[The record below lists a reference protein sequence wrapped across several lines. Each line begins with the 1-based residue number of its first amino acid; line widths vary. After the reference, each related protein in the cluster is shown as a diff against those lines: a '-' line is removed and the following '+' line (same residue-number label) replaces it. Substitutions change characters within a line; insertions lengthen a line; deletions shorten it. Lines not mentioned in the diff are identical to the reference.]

1 MAPANGPLI
10 DAQRIALLGGLHHPD
25 IRRILDDFVAELGQC
40 HKELA
45 PLLQERQRQ
54 PLLERL
60 HQLRG
65 AALSTGFTGLATAAS
80 EWHDAADPFDPQ
92 CVGEF
97 QKVLK
102 ATVSAWR
109 KLTA

>member
-1 MAPANGPLI
+1 MVPANAPLI

-25 IRRILDDFVAELGQC
+25 IRRILDAFVSELGTC

-45 PLLQERQRQ
+45 PLLEQRQ
-54 PLLERL
+54 PRPLLERL

-80 EWHDAADPFDPQ
+80 EWHDAADPFDPRF
-92 CVGEF
+92 VAEF
-97 QKVLK
+97 RKVLK
-102 ATVSAWR
+102 ASITAWR
-109 KLTA
+109 KLTS